1 MDALQQRKHRAYQA
15 KHRGG
20 GTSSKT
26 ALENTQMLMA
36 LEAGLLSE
44 GQVSAA
50 LSLDRVTVR
59 KMRDD
64 AIDSGIKFA
73 TLLLKKD

>member
-15 KHRGG
+15 KHRGS

-36 LEAGLLSE
+36 WEAGLLSE

-50 LSLDRVTVR
+50 LSLDRVAVR
-59 KMRDD
+59 IMKDD
-64 AIDSGIKFA
+64 AINAGVRLA
-73 TLLLKKD
+73 ALLLQKD